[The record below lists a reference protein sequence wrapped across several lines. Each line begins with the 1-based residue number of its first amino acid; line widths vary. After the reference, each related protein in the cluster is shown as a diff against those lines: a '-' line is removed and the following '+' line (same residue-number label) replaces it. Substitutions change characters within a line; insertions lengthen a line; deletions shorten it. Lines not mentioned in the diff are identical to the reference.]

1 MRSIDDHLKAARESL
16 LDLTMRNRLLNFR
29 SSKRRT
35 IRVIEEIPREIY
47 DFLVLK
53 EKPMTF
59 LPREEKEGNESEDAD
74 ASKLESQSENPTDL
88 PKEEA
93 KILWEAPVLAHELG
107 DQHLDKYLQTA
118 SENESL
124 QKRLFYINQQAK
136 SAVEEQGYTILYLA
150 LGFLEWTESA
160 NTNQIRHA
168 PLILVPVEL
177 ERAHVKSTFNLR
189 WTGEDIFT
197 NISLKQKLAEQ
208 GIDFPDFEMPEDKDA
223 IDSYFQKVSDAVSA
237 IPRWNVVMDV
247 FLGFFSFTKFVM
259 YKDLDPSA
267 WPSGQTPAD
276 HPLIKAIFD
285 PESAE
290 IDREPSFSEDEVDLK
305 LRAHDIYHVMDADPS
320 QIATIEDLK
329 AGRNLVVEGPPG
341 TGKSQTIT
349 NAIAE
354 LIAAGKS
361 VLFVSE
367 KMAALEVVKER
378 LDRVGLGDFC
388 LELHSRKANKKDVLN
403 ELERALKKAAPNPT
417 KAKDELNQLE
427 QLKVELNEYAKALRE
442 PIGKL
447 GRSPFSLYCIRG
459 KAKNHFETNGRSEP
473 KISFSPDEIDQS
485 SFMDSRN
492 KLKNLSE
499 AVSLVNP
506 IDRHPWRFSRAK
518 VILPSDEDEIS
529 TQLESTMAA
538 VRQMQEKVQE
548 FSKLLCTPSPVAIEK
563 ISRFTDALH
572 LIHMP
577 LPYDK
582 KVALE
587 NVWDQ
592 APEAWLRPISKVEEF
607 QTLFSP
613 LSETFGQDALD
624 ADIQTLT
631 GEIKLKSKNL
641 FRLFDEGYRKSR
653 KEVNALYKAKSPW
666 SNRKIIGDLE
676 KLGRC
681 QVLRNEIRT
690 LEPSARALFGNLWK
704 NELSDP
710 KGMREFSEWAVK
722 FRKLLKDGIV
732 SAEALNTPIPVDLEE
747 ITSAFKKVHETLSM
761 ELEGLCKKTHMG
773 SDQVFGPNNLIQDL
787 YEKLN
792 VMKADISKL
801 RKWAQY
807 YSIREDNLT
816 NPVLLPLIELLE
828 RGEIMA
834 AELIPA
840 FELNVAEAFL
850 RLAFN
855 ERPALASF
863 DGDLHEKKIGR
874 FAELDREIIKM
885 NRKRL
890 REKLYENMP
899 KITSGASPGSEAGI
913 LLGEFSKKRRHMP
926 IRKLLFHAGH
936 LIQRIKP
943 CFMMSP
949 LSIAQFLDP
958 KSIRFDVIIFD
969 EASQVRPQDALG
981 ALIRGRQASVLGDT
995 RQLPPT
1001 SFFDHMVEL
1010 DDEDEEEITAP
1021 VSDVESILHLCK
1033 RSFPAKLLKWHY
1045 RSKHESLIAVSNQE
1059 FYDNDLLIYPSA
1071 FHEVDHLGLKFNFM
1085 PDSVYDRGRSS
1096 VNRKEAQA
1104 VARAAIDHYRKTS
1117 DKSLGVGAFNIKQQQ
1132 AILEEVELQLR
1143 LNPDM
1148 EEYFSSSRHEHF
1160 FVKNLETIQGDE
1172 RDVIFLSVGFGF
1184 DETKRLS
1191 RNFGPVNQEGGER
1204 RLNVLISRARERCVV
1219 FANFRASDLDVDSSS
1234 PFGLRALKTF
1244 LDYAENRNLQSL
1256 VQSSEDTDSPFED
1269 SVYSFLKNNGY
1280 EVRKQVGC
1288 ARFRIDLAIVDP
1300 KNPGK
1305 YLMAIE
1311 CDGAKYHSS
1320 PVARDRDR
1328 LRDQILRGL
1337 GWKIHRIWSTDW
1349 YRNRRDSETK
1359 LLAVLKSARESSA
1372 QNSSETMATEKAE
1385 HGSFASDEN
1394 DPITDSHQEA
1404 TLGDE
1409 IPVDDYQTCTDLL
1422 FKNHGDLHIQDPKK
1436 LAQNVIRVVEAEG
1449 PIHFDEMVKRIRSLW
1464 GLRRTGDRI
1473 INALRRSVDVAKKQG
1488 EIEARG
1494 AFLWPRGLKLPKV
1507 RRRTEDPRPDIELI
1521 CPEEI
1526 KEAVRL
1532 VLKSQFSTAPDELS
1546 VAASRLLGFQ
1556 ATRDDTNRK
1565 IQEILSEM
1573 IQAGELEKMPNGLI
1587 HFRIDQKIK

>member
-1 MRSIDDHLKAARESL
+1 MRSIDDHLKSARESL

-29 SSKRRT
+29 PSKRRT
-35 IRVIEEIPREIY
+35 IRIVEEIPREIY
-47 DFLVLK
+47 DYLVLK

-59 LPREEKEGNESEDAD
+59 LPREEKEENESEGAD
-74 ASKLESQSENPTDL
+74 ASKLESRSENPTDL
-88 PKEEA
+88 PEEEA
-93 KILWEAPVLAHELG
+93 KIMWEAPVPAHELG

-118 SENESL
+118 LENESL
-124 QKRLFYINQQAK
+124 QKKLFYINQQAK

-160 NTNQIRHA
+160 STDQIRRA

-208 GIDFPDFEMPEDKDA
+208 GIDFPDFEMPEEKDGV
-223 IDSYFQKVSDAVSA
+223 DSYFQKVSDAVSA
-237 IPRWNVVMDV
+237 ILRWNVVMDV

-267 WPSGQTPAD
+267 WPDGQTPAD

-285 PESAE
+285 PESVE
-290 IDREPSFSEDEVDLK
+290 IDKEPSFSEDEVDLK

-320 QIATIEDLK
+320 QIAAIEDLK

-403 ELERALKKAAPNPT
+403 ELERSLRKTPPNRV

-427 QLKVELNEYAKALRE
+427 QLKTELNDYAKALKE

-447 GRSPFSLYCIRG
+447 GRSPFSLYCLRE
-459 KAKNHFETNGRSEP
+459 KAKKHFETNGRNTP
-473 KISFSPDEIDQS
+473 KISVNPDEIDQGP
-485 SFMDSRN
+485 FTDSRN
-492 KLKNLSE
+492 RLKNLSE

-506 IDRHPWRFSRAK
+506 IDANPWRFSRAK
-518 VILPSDEDEIS
+518 IILPSDEDEIA
-529 TQLESTMAA
+529 TLLESAMAA
-538 VRQMQEKVQE
+538 ICQMQEKVQE
-548 FSKLLCTPSPVAIEK
+548 ISKLLCTPAPVSREK
-563 ISRFTDALH
+563 INRFTDALH
-572 LIHMP
+572 LIHMA

-582 KVALE
+582 NIALE
-587 NVWDQ
+587 SAWDQ
-592 APEAWLRPISKVEEF
+592 APEAWLRPINKVEEF

-613 LSETFGQDALD
+613 LSETFGQETLD

-631 GEIKLKSKNL
+631 GEMKLKSKKM

-653 KEVNALYKAKSPW
+653 SKAKALYNSKSPW
-666 SNRKIIGDLE
+666 SNRKIIGHLE
-676 KLGRC
+676 QLGRC
-681 QVLRNEIRT
+681 QMLRNEIKA
-690 LEPSARALFGNLWK
+690 LAPAASALFGNLWK
-704 NELSDP
+704 GELSDP
-710 KGMREFSEWAVK
+710 KSMCEFAKWAVS
-722 FRKLLKDGIV
+722 FRELLKDGVV
-732 SAEALNTPIPVDLEE
+732 SAEALNAPVPPDLEG
-747 ITSAFKKVHETLSM
+747 ITAVFKKVHENLLT
-761 ELEGLCKKTHMG
+761 ELESLCKKTAM
-773 SDQVFGPNNLIQDL
+773 DMAQLFGPVHQIQDL
-787 YEKLN
+787 HERL
-792 VMKADISKL
+792 KAMRGEVSKL

-807 YSIREDNLT
+807 YSIREDSLT
-816 NPVLLPLIELLE
+816 NPGLQPLIELLE

-840 FELNVAEAFL
+840 FELNIAEAFL
-850 RLAFN
+850 RLAFT

-863 DGDLHEKKIGR
+863 DGDLHEKKISR
-874 FAELDREIIKM
+874 FSELDREIIKM

-890 REKLYENMP
+890 REKLYENIP
-899 KITSGASPGSEAGI
+899 KISSGASPGSEAGI

-958 KSIRFDVIIFD
+958 KSIRFDIIIFD

-1010 DDEDEEEITAP
+1010 DDEDEEEITAT

-1059 FYDNDLLIYPSA
+1059 FYGNDLLIYPSA
-1071 FHEVDHLGLKFNFM
+1071 YHEFDHLGLKFSLI

-1104 VARAAIDHYRKTS
+1104 VARAAIDHYRKTPE
-1117 DKSLGVGAFNIKQQQ
+1117 KSLGVGAFNIKQQQ

-1143 LNPDM
+1143 LNPEM
-1148 EEYFSSSRHEHF
+1148 EEFFSSSRNEHF

-1184 DETKRLS
+1184 DEAKRLS
-1191 RNFGPVNQEGGER
+1191 KNFGPLNQEGGER

-1219 FANFRASDLDVDSSS
+1219 FVNFRASDLDIEPNA

-1269 SVYSFLKNNGY
+1269 SVYSFLRSNGY

-1288 ARFRIDLAIVDP
+1288 AQFRIDLAVVDP
-1300 KNPGK
+1300 NSPGK

-1337 GWKIHRIWSTDW
+1337 DWKIHRIWSTDW
-1349 YRNRRDSETK
+1349 YRSRRDSEAK
-1359 LLAVLKSARESSA
+1359 LLTALKSARESNA
-1372 QNSSETMATEKAE
+1372 QNASGTMEAEKNE
-1385 HGSFASDEN
+1385 HESHMLDQDA
-1394 DPITDSHQEA
+1394 PVADSYQQA
-1404 TLGDE
+1404 PVDNG
-1409 IPVDDYQTCTDLL
+1409 ISVDDYKTCTDLP
-1422 FKNHGDLHIQDPKK
+1422 FTNHGDLHVQNPKK
-1436 LAQNVIRVVEAEG
+1436 LALNVIRVVEAEG

-1473 INALRRSVDVAKKQG
+1473 INALRKSVDVAKTQG
-1488 EIEARG
+1488 EIKARG
-1494 AFLWPRGLKLPKV
+1494 AFLWPRDLKTPKV
-1507 RRRTEDPRPDIELI
+1507 RKRNEEPRPDIELI

-1532 VLKSQFSTAPDELS
+1532 VLKSQFSTVPDELS
-1546 VAASRLLGFQ
+1546 VATSRLLGFQ

-1565 IQEILSEM
+1565 IQEVISEM
-1573 IQAGELEKMPNGLI
+1573 IQSGELEEMPNGLI
-1587 HFRIDQKIK
+1587 HFK